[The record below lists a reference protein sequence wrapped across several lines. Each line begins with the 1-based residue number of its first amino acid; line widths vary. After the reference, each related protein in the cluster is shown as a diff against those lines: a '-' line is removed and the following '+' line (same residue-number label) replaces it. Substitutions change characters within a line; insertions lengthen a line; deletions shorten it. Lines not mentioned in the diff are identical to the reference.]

1 MTTQRLKNK
10 VCYITG
16 AASGIGLACAQR
28 CLAEGAIVAGADLNS
43 SKEWQAL
50 PPDRTRFFELDVR
63 NEQTQREAVTEIV
76 KEYKRLDVAITA
88 AGVPGGGAVHDLA
101 LEEWQRVID
110 INLTGTYLSCK
121 CAIPPM
127 LEQRS
132 GSIVTIASIEG
143 LEGTEGG
150 SCYNASKGGVV
161 LLTRNLAND
170 YGRRNIRANAI
181 CPGFIDTPML
191 RTAFSDP
198 VLKEYLDKIR
208 EQHKLGRLG
217 KPEEVAAAALFL
229 ASEDASFV
237 TGCALPVDGGFT
249 AGHSTGMTKLL
260 GLSD

>member
-1 MTTQRLKNK
+1 MRKKLQDK

-16 AASGIGLACAQR
+16 VASGIGLACAQR
-28 CLAEGAIVAGADLNS
+28 CLDEGAIIAGNDL
-43 SKEWQAL
+43 KESDAWRAM
-50 PPDRTRFFELDVR
+50 PSERCSFHGFDVR
-63 NEQTQREAVTEIV
+63 DEGAHKKAMTEILKQHQHV
-76 KEYKRLDVAITA
+76 DVLITA
-88 AGVPGGGAVHDLA
+88 AGVGGGGAVHDLA

-121 CAIPPM
+121 HAIPSM
-127 LEQRS
+127 LKRKR

-191 RTAFSDP
+191 RDAFDNDIMRDH
-198 VLKEYLDKIR
+198 LNLII

-217 KPEEVAAAALFL
+217 KPEEIAAVAAFL
-229 ASEDASFV
+229 ASDDASFV
-237 TGCALPVDGGFT
+237 TGCAMPVDGGFT
-249 AGHSTGMTKLL
+249 AGHSTGIVKML
-260 GLSD
+260 GLD

>member
-1 MTTQRLKNK
+1 MNRLQDK

-16 AASGIGLACAQR
+16 AASGIGLACVRR
-28 CLAEGAIVAGADLNS
+28 CLDDGAIVAANDLQES
-43 SKEWQAL
+43 DDWRAL
-50 PPDRTRFFELDVR
+50 SNDRCSFHQFDVR
-63 NEQTQREAVTEIV
+63 DEAAQKKAAQEIV
-76 KEYKRLDVAITA
+76 KQHKHIDVLITA
-88 AGVPGGGAVHDLA
+88 AGVGGGGAVHDLA

-121 CAIPPM
+121 YAIPSM
-127 LEQRS
+127 LERRQ
-132 GSIVTIASIEG
+132 GSIITIASIEG

-191 RTAFSDP
+191 RAAFDNDIMRG
-198 VLKEYLDKIR
+198 YLDKIR

-217 KPEEVAAAALFL
+217 QPAEIASVASFL

-249 AGHSTGMTKLL
+249 AGHSTGITKMM